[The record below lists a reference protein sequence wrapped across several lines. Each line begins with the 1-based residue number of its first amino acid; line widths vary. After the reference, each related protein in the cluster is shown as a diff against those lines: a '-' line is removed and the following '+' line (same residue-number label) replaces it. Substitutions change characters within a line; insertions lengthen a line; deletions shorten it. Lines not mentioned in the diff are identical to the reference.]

1 MIMNIYYEKIW
12 VEDNFFWFCS
22 FHNVDLKDEKTPRV
36 QSTRP
41 KNKERESPHS
51 SPEKKEQTQESRSAT
66 IPSFQQQRR
75 SVEKRRRRVLGHD
88 GTRFLLLA
96 EIVLLLLYLGMMGL
110 SVSLV
115 DW

>member
-51 SPEKKEQTQESRSAT
+51 SPEKKRTDPRKPLSDYTLIPTAAEECGEAT
-66 IPSFQQQRR
+66 
-75 SVEKRRRRVLGHD
+75 E
-88 GTRFLLLA
+88 TRTW
-96 EIVLLLLYLGMMGL
+96 
-110 SVSLV
+110 S
-115 DW
+115 